1 MYNPEFPI
9 PQQESHPPLPQEL
22 ISLCKQGIAD
32 VKSAQNNFDEIL
44 DTLDRN
50 GVNDEVRP
58 AYMEIM
64 LAEQELS
71 KHKKALEGYIS

>member
-32 VKSAQNNFDEIL
+32 VQSAQNNFEYIIDAF
-44 DTLDRN
+44 DRN
-50 GVNDEVRP
+50 GVNDEIRP
-58 AYMEIM
+58 AYMRVM
-64 LAEQELS
+64 LVQKELS
-71 KHKKALEGYIS
+71 EHEKALKAYLS